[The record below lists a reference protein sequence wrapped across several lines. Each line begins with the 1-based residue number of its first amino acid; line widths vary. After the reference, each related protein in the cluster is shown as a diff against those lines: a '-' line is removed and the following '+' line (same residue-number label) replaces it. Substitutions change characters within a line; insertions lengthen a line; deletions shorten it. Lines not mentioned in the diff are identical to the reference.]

1 MTVRF
6 FGAAREEM
14 LASALYL
21 QQQETG
27 LGDRFLD
34 AIDRALVLIEQHPQ
48 AWSPMGRG
56 LRCCR
61 LAVFR
66 YGLIYRVRASQIE
79 VVAVAHDRRRP
90 GYWRNRLR
98 TVE

>member
-6 FGAAREEM
+6 FAAAREEA

-21 QQQETG
+21 ERQETG

-34 AIDRALVLIEQHPQ
+34 DIDRALVLIEQHPK
-48 AWSPMGRG
+48 AWAPMGRE
-56 LRCCR
+56 LRRCR
-61 LAVFR
+61 LVTFP
-66 YGLIYRVRASQIE
+66 YGLIYRIRAGEIE
-79 VVAVAHDRRRP
+79 IVAVAHDRRRP

-98 TVE
+98 TGK